1 MEEGSGSRAS
11 YGPFSNAVCGQAVSA
26 EKGGEIL
33 YADAMGQAIRTA
45 SEGKGPPFRAGRVQE
60 RGLQSVEKEK
70 IAYHKEDAEHGNSQK
85 RRLCS
90 TTKEDAEHGNSQK
103 RRLCSTTKE
112 DAEHVNS
119 QKRRLCSTTGEEAEY
134 SSGIKTGDK
143 GTSGY
148 EKDMESGQMSGTGQ
162 NSGLETGE
170 GKSLSPVHL
179 QDHKKSPVIQVW
191 KQKECRRFPVG
202 QECCDQG
209 RSVYP
214 VRRLYKKRNPPKFC
228 RGIQI

>member
-1 MEEGSGSRAS
+1 MKKWKKVLAAGLLTVL
-11 YGPFSNAVCGQAVSA
+11 FSNAVCGQAVSA

-90 TTKEDAEHGNSQK
+90 TTKEDAEH
-103 RRLCSTTKE
+103 
-112 DAEHVNS
+112 VNS

-162 NSGLETGE
+162 NSGLETGGRE
-170 GKSLSPVHL
+170 KSVPGTSAG
-179 QDHKKSPVIQVW
+179 S
-191 KQKECRRFPVG
+191 QKVSG
-202 QECCDQG
+202 HSG
-209 RSVYP
+209 
-214 VRRLYKKRNPPKFC
+214 
-228 RGIQI
+228 